1 METVMAAQ
9 TREKKTAEDR
19 PRPAPAIPTEV
30 QMHPLAPV
38 IGSFQDDLSSL
49 DTIMAGVAK
58 YRQRME
64 VDEQIP

>member
-1 METVMAAQ
+1 METVMATQ

-19 PRPAPAIPTEV
+19 PQPAPAIPTEV

-49 DTIMAGVAK
+49 DAIMAGVEK